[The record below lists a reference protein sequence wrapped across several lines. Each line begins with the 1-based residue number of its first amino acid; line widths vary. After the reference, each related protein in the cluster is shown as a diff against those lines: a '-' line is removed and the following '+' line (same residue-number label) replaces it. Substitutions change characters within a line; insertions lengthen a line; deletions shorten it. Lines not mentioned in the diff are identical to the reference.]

1 VGAYKVDYFDIK
13 TKVLKEEEDPEL
25 EIKVPGLGFNTSV
38 PRFKEHEVKKC
49 ILFIP
54 LIDRRS

>member
-1 VGAYKVDYFDIK
+1 VDYFDIK